1 MSEETRVPAQKNLPN
16 PKLMATFSHALVPI
30 KHDPYVI
37 MNQAPITQLNTCQQI
52 PHCNSF
58 IRGDIMINNNI
69 MLHHIL
75 ANFYVRFFK
84 WLVIENVLFSRT
96 FPVHIIAGVF
106 LLTGMIPSLL
116 IWTISVKGYVESQ
129 SFDERF
135 FFLELNQKLAFLV
148 HLRPLEWVFIT
159 PLVIMENI

>member
-1 MSEETRVPAQKNLPN
+1 M
-16 PKLMATFSHALVPI
+16 
-30 KHDPYVI
+30 KHNPYVI

-84 WLVIENVLFSRT
+84 WLVIENVLFST
-96 FPVHIIAGVF
+96 
-106 LLTGMIPSLL
+106 
-116 IWTISVKGYVESQ
+116 
-129 SFDERF
+129 
-135 FFLELNQKLAFLV
+135 LNQNMAAWGLSKK
-148 HLRPLEWVFIT
+148 
-159 PLVIMENI
+159 ENSDKVYTLI

>member
-1 MSEETRVPAQKNLPN
+1 MAKSWLTSCKCQETRVPAQNNLPN
-16 PKLMATFSHALVPI
+16 PKLMATFSHALVPM

-84 WLVIENVLFSRT
+84 WL
-96 FPVHIIAGVF
+96 
-106 LLTGMIPSLL
+106 
-116 IWTISVKGYVESQ
+116 
-129 SFDERF
+129 
-135 FFLELNQKLAFLV
+135 AFGK
-148 HLRPLEWVFIT
+148 PPPF
-159 PLVIMENI
+159 PLVLCCDKKKVYTPEYAQATSWRADRHDAWCVYSAVFKCQHCTSGNSLSIDVDKGWFVT